1 MDGLHDLLGKWLTE
15 EELVKAIEQ
24 HRLYREGSGVWARP
38 AAAVAAS
45 RMPAHGWWMQFG
57 GAAPELQ
64 TVAMLVLSQPSS
76 ACPCETNWSTYQFIH
91 SPERN
96 RLDPVRAESLVFVH
110 SNVRLLRKLE
120 AVDYYEKFPAYPSE
134 SDEDSDAEAAS
145 DEGWASEDSDE
156 GDLGSV
162 EGSEEGEDEEEVD
175 EDD

>member
-1 MDGLHDLLGKWLTE
+1 MHDLLGKWLTE
-15 EELVKAIEQ
+15 DELVKAIEQ

-38 AAAVAAS
+38 AAAAAAS
-45 RMPAHGWWMQFG
+45 R
-57 GAAPELQ
+57 
-64 TVAMLVLSQPSS
+64 SS

-120 AVDYYEKFPAYPSE
+120 AVDYHEKFPAYPSE
-134 SDEDSDAEAAS
+134 SDEDSDAEAES
-145 DEGWASEDSDE
+145 NEGWASEESDE
-156 GDLGSV
+156 GDLGSG
-162 EGSEEGEDEEEVD
+162 ENSGEDEDEEDGD